1 MKRIRLR
8 HVTLGTLSF
17 ALATTALHAVLADP
31 PPRRETNILA
41 PGRSVAANDQSSAIA
56 TNPANL
62 GYLASSELR
71 WTWVK
76 TSDGSPDPSRGHAFD
91 LAIQLP
97 AHIGTGL
104 RFDFA
109 RPNPSAFPLDGM
121 YDTPP
126 LFPRNYTWATWAV
139 GFAPGPGF

>member
-1 MKRIRLR
+1 MKRTWLKR
-8 HVTLGTLSF
+8 VSLGTLSF

-31 PPRRETNILA
+31 LPQRESGILA

-76 TSDGSPDPSRGHAFD
+76 TGEGSPDPSRGHAFD
-91 LAIQLP
+91 LALQLP

-104 RFDFA
+104 RFDFV
-109 RPNPSAFPLDGM
+109 R
-121 YDTPP
+121 
-126 LFPRNYTWATWAV
+126 
-139 GFAPGPGF
+139 